1 VTTIFRET
9 VSEGSSFRVQ
19 DLPQY
24 QTWEKLVREYIEQE
38 EEVARVEADIDRYKQ
53 ENNDLKER
61 NIAME
66 HQLRDLKF
74 KMEEK
79 QRMIAELEMKLRNI
93 EIEREKLERIR
104 MEKEEE
110 LSKMQGHII
119 TAPDNWTEN
128 VVQVKI
134 NNVRASVNSETSEF
148 LNKLSSLQW
157 EENTTKQE
165 MIDEQEIRR
174 SIKKEYDVRLQ
185 EEIKKMGSL
194 YDSQLRE
201 VRTSIKSIYDRK
213 IQELTKLRDD
223 WTGKEKADVEE
234 ILRRLEHAKKTIID
248 LEKKKLDLV
257 QEEKR
262 LSEQLEEE
270 ELACKAELDAKK
282 KEKDF
287 LESEY
292 NALFIKYRK
301 IEDEMKSYNSEVTRY
316 SNLIKPAEERVSRHA
331 EPFYER
337 EPAEKDESSSS
348 SSSED
353 EEYQQHKKSFS
364 HKY

>member
-1 VTTIFRET
+1 M
-9 VSEGSSFRVQ
+9 GNM
-19 DLPQY
+19 
-24 QTWEKLVREYIEQE
+24 
-38 EEVARVEADIDRYKQ
+38 A
-53 ENNDLKER
+53 
-61 NIAME
+61 
-66 HQLRDLKF
+66 
-74 KMEEK
+74 
-79 QRMIAELEMKLRNI
+79 
-93 EIEREKLERIR
+93 
-104 MEKEEE
+104 
-110 LSKMQGHII
+110 
-119 TAPDNWTEN
+119 
-128 VVQVKI
+128 QVKI

-174 SIKKEYDVRLQ
+174 SIKKEYDVGLQ
-185 EEIKKMGSL
+185 EESKKMGNL

-201 VRTSIKSIYDRK
+201 VRTNIKSIYDRK

-223 WTGKEKADVEE
+223 WSGKEKADVEE
-234 ILRRLEHAKKTIID
+234 ILRRLELAKKTIID

-257 QEEKR
+257 QEEK
-262 LSEQLEEE
+262 

-337 EPAEKDESSSS
+337 EPAEKEVSSSS

>member
-1 VTTIFRET
+1 
-9 VSEGSSFRVQ
+9 
-19 DLPQY
+19 
-24 QTWEKLVREYIEQE
+24 
-38 EEVARVEADIDRYKQ
+38 
-53 ENNDLKER
+53 
-61 NIAME
+61 M
-66 HQLRDLKF
+66 
-74 KMEEK
+74 
-79 QRMIAELEMKLRNI
+79 
-93 EIEREKLERIR
+93 
-104 MEKEEE
+104 
-110 LSKMQGHII
+110 
-119 TAPDNWTEN
+119 
-128 VVQVKI
+128 
-134 NNVRASVNSETSEF
+134 
-148 LNKLSSLQW
+148 
-157 EENTTKQE
+157 
-165 MIDEQEIRR
+165 
-174 SIKKEYDVRLQ
+174 LQ

-301 IEDEMKSYNSEVTRY
+301 T
-316 SNLIKPAEERVSRHA
+316 
-331 EPFYER
+331 
-337 EPAEKDESSSS
+337 
-348 SSSED
+348 
-353 EEYQQHKKSFS
+353 
-364 HKY
+364 